1 MAAGGSSSVATAME
15 AVGGSG
21 SKTAAPLGGS
31 LAAAEVGARY
41 AEAASGGTTRW
52 SWVADYFEEEA
63 PERQV
68 VSNK

>member
-1 MAAGGSSSVATAME
+1 MTAGGSSSAATATE

-21 SKTAAPLGGS
+21 SKAVAPLGGS
-31 LAAAEVGARY
+31 LAAAEVGA
-41 AEAASGGTTRW
+41 ASGGTTPW
-52 SWVADYFEEEA
+52 SWVADYFDEEA